1 MEGYDGRGGGCDSN
15 LILISRSK
23 NKVFE
28 RELSHLSI
36 TTALLR

>member
-1 MEGYDGRGGGCDSN
+1 MVAGVGVIV
-15 LILISRSK
+15 ILSDYSLRSK